1 MTRDDMM
8 RLARKT
14 GFTIP
19 EMEMYSAYLSCF
31 AQMVIDEVLK
41 DCCPMCGCKDSTTH
55 IAPGQTGVE
64 VTHRSCLHCEEVW
77 EDA

>member
-8 RLARKT
+8 RLARKA
-14 GFTIP
+14 GFTDP
-19 EMEMYSAYLSCF
+19 EMEAYSADLS
-31 AQMVIDEVLK
+31 AYAIMVIDEVKK

-55 IAPGQTGVE
+55 IAPGQKGME

-77 EDA
+77 EEA